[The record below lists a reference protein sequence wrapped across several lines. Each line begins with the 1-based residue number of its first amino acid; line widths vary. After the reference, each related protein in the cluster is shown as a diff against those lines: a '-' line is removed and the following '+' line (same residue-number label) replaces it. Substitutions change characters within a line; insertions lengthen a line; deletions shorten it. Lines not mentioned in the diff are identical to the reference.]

1 MQVSRR
7 KTSLILCAALL
18 TLFST
23 TARAGNDDDAED
35 DYDVKARVVRVSL
48 IGGDV
53 NLKRNGNQ
61 DWEPLRLNYPL
72 VEGDTVA
79 TDNDSRLEIQID
91 ARNFVRLAAN
101 STLRIVTLRDEGIA
115 LSVVEG
121 TATLRLAKFD
131 RKNEYFEIDAP
142 RTTMAAEKEGSYRID
157 VPRDGRVRLTVRDG
171 GSARIYSD
179 TSGFAL
185 RDGRT
190 AELVVSGENMGD
202 WEFSAISTRDAI
214 DDWVS
219 EREQYLAQRLKY
231 DVKYYDEYV
240 WGAEDLDA
248 YGDWSNTDD
257 YGWVWR
263 PHATTVS
270 TFSDWAPYRYGH
282 WSWCPPYGW
291 TWVGY
296 EPWGWAPYHY
306 GRWVYYNGYWAWCP
320 RSQFYKKRSWW
331 RPALVAFVFDISF
344 GNDVCWYPLSY
355 YQRDPRSRHYRHDRD
370 GRDGR
375 NDRHDRPGY
384 GGRRDRHDDGPW
396 RGVTRLPRRD
406 FGNPEGRGRRV
417 NETVARR
424 VVGNDP
430 EVVNLPGRVADPVG
444 RGDSSDRPGRRF
456 PRREIPDRPTGAAE
470 RAPGAPLD
478 EDLRR
483 HRIFRGR
490 EPRRDVSQPTNTAG
504 NPRTE
509 TRPTGAVNR
518 PEPAAPNANEPRRD
532 RGNRRNPE
540 GSERT
545 PRNVPDATP
554 EAPRTEQPATTPVTE
569 PRTETRP
576 ERPRFDP
583 RPDSGDRPERCPDRR
598 PERRTDEP
606 SVPGDDDRPSRPDS
620 PRIDPPRR
628 ERTESPR
635 TESPRT
641 ESPRT
646 ESPRTESPRTEA
658 PRPERHPEPRFE
670 PRENRPSRPESP
682 RSESPRS
689 EAPRTESAR
698 PERRPEPRSEP
709 PRSESPRSEPRS
721 EPRPSR
727 PDPPRSES
735 PRNESPRSESP
746 RSEPARSSPPQ
757 RSDPPARHE
766 SPKSESPRTVPVKPD
781 NPMLE

>member
-18 TLFST
+18 TFFSIT
-23 TARAGNDDDAED
+23 ITARADDDDED
-35 DYDVKARVVRVSL
+35 DYDVKARVVRISL
-48 IGGDV
+48 IGGEV

-72 VEGDTVA
+72 VEGDTVE
-79 TDNDSRLEIQID
+79 TNDDSRLEIQID

-121 TATLRLAKFD
+121 TAVVRLRKFD
-131 RKNEYFEIDAP
+131 RKHEYFELDAP

-190 AELVVSGENMGD
+190 AELIATGENMGD

-240 WGAEDLDA
+240 WGGEDLDA
-248 YGDWSNTDD
+248 YGDWSYADD
-257 YGWVWR
+257 FGWIWR
-263 PHATTVS
+263 PHPTTIS
-270 TFSDWAPYRYGH
+270 TFTDWAPYRYGH

-306 GRWVYYNGYWAWCP
+306 GRWVYHNGYWAWCP
-320 RSQFYKKRSWW
+320 RSQFYRTRSWW

-355 YQRDPRSRHYRHDRD
+355 YQRDPRSRHYRHDR
-370 GRDGR
+370 RDNRDAR

-384 GGRRDRHDDGPW
+384 INPGGRRDRRDDGPW
-396 RGVTRLPRRD
+396 RGVTRMPRRD
-406 FGNPEGRGRRV
+406 FGNPDRRGRGVDEIAGRRV
-417 NETVARR
+417 IDREPG
-424 VVGNDP
+424 VVTP
-430 EVVNLPGRVADPVG
+430 PGRGGVAENVPNSSG
-444 RGDSSDRPGRRF
+444 RPERRF
-456 PRREIPDRPTGAAE
+456 PRREIPDRPTGAAD
-470 RAPGAPLD
+470 RAPGASLD

-483 HRIFRGR
+483 TRIFRGR
-490 EPRRDVSQPTNTAG
+490 EPRRDGLQPTNTAG

-509 TRPTGAVNR
+509 TRPSGAVNR
-518 PEPAAPNANEPRRD
+518 PESAAPNANAPRPEMPASPDQPRD
-532 RGNRRNPE
+532 GRPSRGNRRNPE
-540 GSERT
+540 SGERTT
-545 PRNVPDATP
+545 PRNVPDAGNTP
-554 EAPRTEQPATTPVTE
+554 EPPRTEQPATTPAPE
-569 PRTETRP
+569 PRTEPRP
-576 ERPRFDP
+576 ERPRFEP
-583 RPDSGDRPERCPDRR
+583 RPDSGDRPARR
-598 PERRTDEP
+598 PERRSEDPRPENQ
-606 SVPGDDDRPSRPDS
+606 PSRPDS
-620 PRIDPPRR
+620 PRIDPPR
-628 ERTESPR
+628 TESPR
-635 TESPRT
+635 TESPR
-641 ESPRT
+641 
-646 ESPRTESPRTEA
+646 
-658 PRPERHPEPRFE
+658 PERHPEPR
-670 PRENRPSRPESP
+670 
-682 RSESPRS
+682 SE
-689 EAPRTESAR
+689 
-698 PERRPEPRSEP
+698 
-709 PRSESPRSEPRS
+709 PRSESPRSEPRPA
-721 EPRPSR
+721 PRTES
-727 PDPPRSES
+727 PRSES

-746 RSEPARSSPPQ
+746 RSEPPRSSPPP
-757 RSDPPARHE
+757 RSDPPARSE
-766 SPKSESPRTVPVKPD
+766 SPKNDSRTDRMKPD
-781 NPMLE
+781 KPML

>member
-18 TLFST
+18 TLFSI
-23 TARAGNDDDAED
+23 TARADDDDNADD
-35 DYDVKARVVRVSL
+35 DYDVKARVVRISL
-48 IGGDV
+48 IGGEV

-121 TATLRLAKFD
+121 TATVRLAKFD
-131 RKNEYFEIDAP
+131 HKREYFEIDAP

-179 TSGFAL
+179 TSGFSL
-185 RDGRT
+185 RDGRS

-202 WEFSAISTRDAI
+202 WEFFAASRDAI

-248 YGDWSNTDD
+248 YGDWSYTDD
-257 YGWVWR
+257 FGWTWR
-263 PHATTVS
+263 PHPTTIS
-270 TFSDWAPYRYGH
+270 TFNDWAPYRYGH

-291 TWVGY
+291 TWIGY

-306 GRWVYYNGYWAWCP
+306 GRWVYINGYWAWCP
-320 RSQFYKKRSWW
+320 RSQFYRKRSWW

-370 GRDGR
+370 GR

-384 GGRRDRHDDGPW
+384 GRPDGRRDRHDDGPW

-406 FGNPEGRGRRV
+406 FGNPERRGRPV
-417 NETVARR
+417 EETVART
-424 VVGNDP
+424 VVNHDP
-430 EVVNLPGRVADPVG
+430 ETVVTPPGRGGVAENNPA
-444 RGDSSDRPGRRF
+444 RPGRDGDNTDR
-456 PRREIPDRPTGAAE
+456 PLRRLPHREIPDRPTGAAE

-483 HRIFRGR
+483 TRIFRGR
-490 EPRRDVSQPTNTAG
+490 EPRRDSSQPANTAG
-504 NPRTE
+504 TPARTE

-518 PEPAAPNANEPRRD
+518 PETPATPEQPREGRPGRFERPNRTD
-532 RGNRRNPE
+532 GGNRRNQDGNEP
-540 GSERT
+540 T
-545 PRNVPDATP
+545 PRNVPDAGTTP
-554 EAPRTEQPATTPVTE
+554 QPLTEQPAAAPTPAPE
-569 PRTETRP
+569 PRSETRP
-576 ERPRFDP
+576 EPARQPRFEP
-583 RPDSGDRPERCPDRR
+583 RPQRDDSDRPVRR
-598 PERRTDEP
+598 PERRTEDP
-606 SVPGDDDRPSRPDS
+606 SENRSEGRPSRPES
-620 PRIDPPRR
+620 PRI
-628 ERTESPR
+628 ESPR
-635 TESPRT
+635 TERTETPRT
-641 ESPRT
+641 EAPRT
-646 ESPRTESPRTEA
+646 EAPRTEA
-658 PRPERHPEPRFE
+658 PRPERHPEPRSE
-670 PRENRPSRPESP
+670 PPRSENRPT
-682 RSESPRS
+682 
-689 EAPRTESAR
+689 RTES
-698 PERRPEPRSEP
+698 

-721 EPRPSR
+721 EPQRSAP
-727 PDPPRSES
+727 PPRS
-735 PRNESPRSESP
+735 ESPRSESP
-746 RSEPARSSPPQ
+746 RSEPPRSAPPS
-757 RSDPPARHE
+757 RPDPPARSE
-766 SPKSESPRTVPVKPD
+766 SPKSESPRQVPVKPD
-781 NPMLE
+781 NPML